1 MKSSRIS
8 LIWLVFVLLSCRTE
22 WSDKDKEKIK
32 KDCFSAA
39 ERFGFLNPEKHC
51 DCVLRKIMQRYPRPN
66 QFENMEMG
74 EFGSIVAEC
83 EGQDLTT
90 RIIWPE
96 ATQKAFVDSCTSMA
110 TQQGKKNA
118 RPYCECVLNELIRRY
133 PTNDSI
139 SRINPAEMKE
149 IGIFCEDTL

>member
-1 MKSSRIS
+1 
-8 LIWLVFVLLSCRTE
+8 
-22 WSDKDKEKIK
+22 
-32 KDCFSAA
+32 
-39 ERFGFLNPEKHC
+39 
-51 DCVLRKIMQRYPRPN
+51 MQRYPRPN

-139 SRINPAEMKE
+139 SRINPTEMKE

>member
-1 MKSSRIS
+1 MRFRTIA
-8 LIWLVFVLLSCRTE
+8 FFLSIALFSACKTE
-22 WSDKDKEKIK
+22 WTERDKEKIK

-39 ERFGFLNPEKHC
+39 ERFGFMDPEKHC
-51 DCVLRKIMQRYPRPN
+51 DCVLRKIMQRYPSPN

-74 EFGSIVAEC
+74 EFGSIVSEC

-149 IGIFCEDTL
+149 IGIFCEDAL

>member
-1 MKSSRIS
+1 M
-8 LIWLVFVLLSCRTE
+8 
-22 WSDKDKEKIK
+22 D
-32 KDCFSAA
+32 
-39 ERFGFLNPEKHC
+39 PEKHC
-51 DCVLRKIMQRYPRPN
+51 DCVLRKIMQRYPSPN

-74 EFGSIVAEC
+74 EFGSIVSEC

-149 IGIFCEDTL
+149 IGIFCEDAL